1 MKKYIILVILL
12 IIGGG
17 AFYLANSYEAIVKNL
32 VHKYGSQV
40 TGTDVSLEGF
50 KISLTDGEGR
60 IKKIVVANPKGYK
73 SPHFISLDGITVKV
87 NIKSLASDTI
97 IIDSIVIDKPSI
109 SYEILSLTQNN
120 LKEIQNNINSFAAKS
135 SSGKGKDTAETEK
148 NSTSEKTSEGKKV
161 IIKKLQ
167 IKSGEIIAA
176 ASAGGLAGGNVTVL
190 LPDIN
195 MNNIGGG
202 QNGNDIPQIIIKV
215 MNQILKTA
223 SQTVAK
229 VQIGDLKN
237 IDEKNLDN
245 VVGGVKDRVKT
256 LGIFGK

>member
-109 SYEILSLTQNN
+109 S
-120 LKEIQNNINSFAAKS
+120 
-135 SSGKGKDTAETEK
+135 
-148 NSTSEKTSEGKKV
+148 
-161 IIKKLQ
+161 
-167 IKSGEIIAA
+167 
-176 ASAGGLAGGNVTVL
+176 
-190 LPDIN
+190 
-195 MNNIGGG
+195 
-202 QNGNDIPQIIIKV
+202 
-215 MNQILKTA
+215 
-223 SQTVAK
+223 
-229 VQIGDLKN
+229 
-237 IDEKNLDN
+237 
-245 VVGGVKDRVKT
+245 
-256 LGIFGK
+256 

>member
-176 ASAGGLAGGNVTVL
+176 ASARRSCRRKR
-190 LPDIN
+190 
-195 MNNIGGG
+195 
-202 QNGNDIPQIIIKV
+202 NGF
-215 MNQILKTA
+215 A
-223 SQTVAK
+223 A
-229 VQIGDLKN
+229 
-237 IDEKNLDN
+237 
-245 VVGGVKDRVKT
+245 RY
-256 LGIFGK
+256 